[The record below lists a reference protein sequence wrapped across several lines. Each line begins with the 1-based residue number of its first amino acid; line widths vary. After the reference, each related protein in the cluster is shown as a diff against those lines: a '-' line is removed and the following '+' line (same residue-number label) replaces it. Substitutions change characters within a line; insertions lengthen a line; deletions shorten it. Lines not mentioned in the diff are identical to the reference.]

1 MATLA
6 YKMFIGSFKFIF
18 GRFFFFKST
27 FTKTIATLLQE
38 GDEEVEVEDE
48 DHEGEEDD
56 DEEDDEDNV
65 DGGEDEDDRGEIR
78 MHMGSDGECD
88 ELDDLPNS
96 RGNQWKGPISRKAS
110 QTSVYL
116 QEWDIPFEQ
125 LDLGEL
131 IGKVRNLPNEFLV
144 CCILEK
150 NKKSDSLCF
159 VYPGPLGKSAQGP
172 VARRGGHPAS

>member
-131 IGKVRNLPNEFLV
+131 IGKVRNLPNEILV

-150 NKKSDSLCF
+150 N
-159 VYPGPLGKSAQGP
+159 
-172 VARRGGHPAS
+172 